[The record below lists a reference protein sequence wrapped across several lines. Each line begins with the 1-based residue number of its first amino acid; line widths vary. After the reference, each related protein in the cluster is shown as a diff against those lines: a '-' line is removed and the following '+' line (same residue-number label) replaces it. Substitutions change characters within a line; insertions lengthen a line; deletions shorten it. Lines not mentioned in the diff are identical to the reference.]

1 MGRAAYAERPA
12 KTGPSLYCKHVTQ
25 RHEYGTKTEDNA
37 SLVLEN
43 ALDGDQR
50 GANGD
55 RVTVVVATDGELAA
69 CVTEGDGAALE
80 ELFRRHGPSCMA
92 LARRVVVNRQLAEE
106 IVQEVF
112 LRFWKAPQRY
122 DSERGSV
129 RTFLMAGV
137 HSTAIDAI
145 RSERSRKAREE
156 RAGRRG
162 DSVIEIDEALTRRGD
177 REAVRRAMDAL
188 TADER
193 AAITLA
199 YFEGHSYRE
208 VALLL
213 GQPEGTVKSRIR
225 QGLHRMQ
232 RALRAE
238 FIAA

>member
-1 MGRAAYAERPA
+1 
-12 KTGPSLYCKHVTQ
+12 V
-25 RHEYGTKTEDNA
+25 N
-37 SLVLEN
+37 
-43 ALDGDQR
+43 
-50 GANGD
+50 
-55 RVTVVVATDGELAA
+55 
-69 CVTEGDGAALE
+69 EGDGEALE
-80 ELFRRHGPSCMA
+80 ELFRRHGQSCMA
-92 LARRVVVNRQLAEE
+92 MARRVVLSRQLAEE

-112 LRFWKAPQRY
+112 LRFWKAPERY
-122 DSERGSV
+122 DSRRGTV

-145 RSERSRKAREE
+145 RSERSRRAREE
-156 RAGRRG
+156 RVGRRG
-162 DSVIEIDEALTRRGD
+162 VAAIDIDEALTNRTD
-177 REAVRRAMDAL
+177 LEAVRRAMDAL
-188 TADER
+188 TDQER

-208 VALLL
+208 VAVLL